1 MIYPAEERRAQHNV
15 NKTAEGK
22 LLWKKDKEGDPRLM
36 GARQGKK
43 CKEDFQDFAR
53 QHGQVCVRPV
63 KGGHWTIQPDSLEER
78 SSISRPEQS
87 IRAAKKESCKGLSG
101 KA

>member
-53 QHGQVCVRPV
+53 QHGQRREEAKENGTGAKVMLKSLRQACQRRALD
-63 KGGHWTIQPDSLEER
+63 DSARLT
-78 SSISRPEQS
+78 
-87 IRAAKKESCKGLSG
+87 
-101 KA
+101 